1 MKAAELKKLLRDIPD
16 DMELVVGNLD
26 CGQFW
31 NLTTNQKHLFADRQV
46 KEDWAECE
54 LQQVNF
60 FALFK
65 QAPHHANENLTDVAC
80 LVKLRALSL

>member
-31 NLTTNQKHLFADRQV
+31 NLTTTQKRIFADRQV
-46 KEDWAECE
+46 KEDWAEHQ
-54 LQQVNF
+54 LQRVNF

-65 QAPHHANENLTDVAC
+65 QASHHTSEDIADVTC
-80 LVKLRALSL
+80 LVQLRALSL